1 MLTNSLRLKRRNKN
15 QNICYTPIQKK
26 NSQDLSN
33 SSKSLSINDLL
44 TYSPLGRNKRKTMIT
59 SLLSSSKGILRNKK
73 QYSSSTNF
81 PKQFKHFYPFKPDTS
96 LNLLNFSNN
105 EEKTKL
111 ILSPRYNEPKRNI
124 NEYNSS
130 KKFLSFRPMSN
141 YQINLKSN
149 LDLRKHHLYI
159 NRDSIHDKSPMVNFY
174 NIKNKN
180 MVKENEKNN
189 SIENKRNIEE
199 YLDENKF
206 MNFIDEINKNNNY
219 LHKCKNNIKKYFETD
234 KKNNGNKSFFEELLY
249 KYNFDEHRNEKYFS
263 SDKYSTKKNSF
274 ELGNLKISFKI
285 TSLKF
290 IFYEIMENA
299 NNIDNKIFYN
309 IENNNKIKYKINS
322 KIKFPFEFLS
332 IFYGIEL
339 SEFIN
344 LILSIIEYDK
354 QNKKFTI
361 NHNNFISKIE
371 MGKTLYDFFTDISYF
386 SLYNYNKGKECLIYD
401 WDIKNI
407 NNVIKHYAI
416 KILLPQMKIS
426 IKSNNMKKVKFFS
439 NISIKTMGDLI
450 NKSFNMWDY
459 YILIYFSEFK
469 LFRFEMN
476 KILCGK
482 YIINND
488 NKKNEF
494 NKILFNLNHLNIILN
509 TIKKND
515 SSYGFF
521 YSNIKINK
529 IESYYINL
537 KLPKIQVS
545 YQNPLYSFSKKFDI
559 DIKRLSQIN
568 KLRKSFRPEDLIKY
582 SMIIIKNKNK
592 DVEVAKNRHNNKL
605 LSSKTLFSS
614 VKRANSTIIR
624 QKTRNNSKRSNHS
637 NSSNKNNNM
646 KKEIQGKIKFT
657 KNFNHKEEVIRDI
670 KLNLDKYIFNFDESI
685 LKYIKVENNK
695 FNNLNKRIFN
705 KDRDMKKNYF
715 SNHNILRN
723 NTKNFTKMNNDE
735 INNDK
740 KFDIEIG
747 TLELSW
753 TNQDALTKN
762 LFLNKKDSEYLLEYP
777 PFQWKFF
784 VEKNVEEILSNEANI
799 LKPIS
804 LSSKKALISRIL

>member
-1 MLTNSLRLKRRNKN
+1 
-15 QNICYTPIQKK
+15 
-26 NSQDLSN
+26 
-33 SSKSLSINDLL
+33 
-44 TYSPLGRNKRKTMIT
+44 
-59 SLLSSSKGILRNKK
+59 
-73 QYSSSTNF
+73 
-81 PKQFKHFYPFKPDTS
+81 
-96 LNLLNFSNN
+96 
-105 EEKTKL
+105 
-111 ILSPRYNEPKRNI
+111 
-124 NEYNSS
+124 
-130 KKFLSFRPMSN
+130 MSN

-189 SIENKRNIEE
+189 SIENKGNIEE

-285 TSLKF
+285 TTLKF

-537 KLPKIQVS
+537 KLPK
-545 YQNPLYSFSKKFDI
+545 N
-559 DIKRLSQIN
+559 
-568 KLRKSFRPEDLIKY
+568 LI
-582 SMIIIKNKNK
+582 
-592 DVEVAKNRHNNKL
+592 
-605 LSSKTLFSS
+605 
-614 VKRANSTIIR
+614 
-624 QKTRNNSKRSNHS
+624 
-637 NSSNKNNNM
+637 
-646 KKEIQGKIKFT
+646 
-657 KNFNHKEEVIRDI
+657 
-670 KLNLDKYIFNFDESI
+670 
-685 LKYIKVENNK
+685 
-695 FNNLNKRIFN
+695 
-705 KDRDMKKNYF
+705 
-715 SNHNILRN
+715 
-723 NTKNFTKMNNDE
+723 
-735 INNDK
+735 
-740 KFDIEIG
+740 
-747 TLELSW
+747 
-753 TNQDALTKN
+753 
-762 LFLNKKDSEYLLEYP
+762 
-777 PFQWKFF
+777 
-784 VEKNVEEILSNEANI
+784 
-799 LKPIS
+799 
-804 LSSKKALISRIL
+804 

>member
-1 MLTNSLRLKRRNKN
+1 
-15 QNICYTPIQKK
+15 
-26 NSQDLSN
+26 
-33 SSKSLSINDLL
+33 
-44 TYSPLGRNKRKTMIT
+44 MI
-59 SLLSSSKGILRNKK
+59 
-73 QYSSSTNF
+73 
-81 PKQFKHFYPFKPDTS
+81 
-96 LNLLNFSNN
+96 
-105 EEKTKL
+105 
-111 ILSPRYNEPKRNI
+111 
-124 NEYNSS
+124 
-130 KKFLSFRPMSN
+130 
-141 YQINLKSN
+141 
-149 LDLRKHHLYI
+149 
-159 NRDSIHDKSPMVNFY
+159 
-174 NIKNKN
+174 
-180 MVKENEKNN
+180 
-189 SIENKRNIEE
+189 
-199 YLDENKF
+199 
-206 MNFIDEINKNNNY
+206 
-219 LHKCKNNIKKYFETD
+219 
-234 KKNNGNKSFFEELLY
+234 
-249 KYNFDEHRNEKYFS
+249 
-263 SDKYSTKKNSF
+263 
-274 ELGNLKISFKI
+274 
-285 TSLKF
+285 
-290 IFYEIMENA
+290 
-299 NNIDNKIFYN
+299 
-309 IENNNKIKYKINS
+309 NKIKN
-322 KIKFPFEFLS
+322 
-332 IFYGIEL
+332 
-339 SEFIN
+339 
-344 LILSIIEYDK
+344 
-354 QNKKFTI
+354 
-361 NHNNFISKIE
+361 
-371 MGKTLYDFFTDISYF
+371 LYDFFTDISYF

-592 DVEVAKNRHNNKL
+592 DVEVAENRHNNKL

-614 VKRANSTIIR
+614 VKRAKSTIIR

-804 LSSKKALISRIL
+804 LSSKKALISRILKKKKNINK